1 MPDLEE
7 DSTDTTVI
15 RNCDWIV
22 AWDGDRHVYRRGGD
36 IAFAGGR
43 LLHVGRAYGGPA
55 ATVLDGR
62 NRMVMPGLVDL
73 HSHPSTEP
81 AYRGIREEHG
91 SRAMFMTGLYERS
104 CAFLSD
110 AQGQLAAAEVA
121 YCEVLLSG
129 ATTLSDLSRPYPG
142 WLDLMARSGLRGF
155 LAPWFASARWRMQSA
170 SVLAFDWDEAAG
182 EREFAQALDLIEAA
196 RAHPSGRL
204 GGVVFPAQI
213 ETCTPALLRDANAA
227 ALERGLPI
235 TTHIAQS
242 VTEVLE
248 IMARHGVTPVQF
260 ASDLGLLHPA
270 MTLAHCIFIDDHSW
284 LHLRSRRDL
293 ALVADSGASVAHCPL
308 PFARYGA
315 VLEDFGRYRRAGV
328 NIGIG
333 TDTTP
338 QNMIEEMRW
347 ALTLCKTETGD
358 VDGTG
363 LADIFHAATVGG
375 ARALLRDDIG
385 RLAPGCRADL
395 VLVDL
400 QQPWMAPARDPL
412 RSLVFHAADR
422 AVRDVFVD
430 GNRVVR
436 DGRVLTLDHAG
447 ALDRLAEAQARMMGR
462 VPQHDFLGRTADQ
475 IAPLTLPLA

>member
-1 MPDLEE
+1 MG
-7 DSTDTTVI
+7 TTVI
-15 RNCDWIV
+15 RDCGWIV
-22 AWDGDRHVYRRGGD
+22 AWDGSQHVYRRGGD
-36 IAFAGGR
+36 VAFADGR
-43 LLHVGRAYGGPA
+43 LLQVGGTYAGEA

-62 NRMVMPGLVDL
+62 DRMVMPGLVDL

-81 AYRGIREEHG
+81 GTRGIREEHG

-104 CAFLSD
+104 CAFRMD
-110 AQGQLAAAEVA
+110 PEGQRAAAEVA

-155 LAPWFASARWRMQSA
+155 LAPWFASARWRMCSA
-170 SVLAFDWDEAAG
+170 AVLGFDWDEAAG
-182 EREFAQALDLIEAA
+182 RREFAQALSLIDEA
-196 RAHPSGRL
+196 RLHPCGRL
-204 GGVVFPAQI
+204 GGLVFPAQI
-213 ETCTPALLRDANAA
+213 ETCTPDLLRDANAA

-248 IMARHGVTPVQF
+248 IMQRHGVTPVQY
-260 ASDLGLLHPA
+260 AADLGLLHPA

-293 ALVADSGASVAHCPL
+293 ALVAEGGASVAHCPL

-328 NIGIG
+328 NVGIG

-338 QNMIEEMRW
+338 QNMIEELRW
-347 ALTLCKTETGD
+347 ALTLCKTTTGD
-358 VDGTG
+358 VDGTR
-363 LADIFHAATVGG
+363 LADVFHAATVGG
-375 ARALLRDDIG
+375 ATALLRDDIG
-385 RLAPGCRADL
+385 RLAAGCRADL

-400 QQPWMAPARDPL
+400 RQPWMAPARDPL

-430 GNRVVR
+430 GSQVVR
-436 DGRVLTLDHAG
+436 DGRVLTLDHAD
-447 ALDRLAEAQARMMGR
+447 ALGRLAEAQARMMR
-462 VPQHDFLGRTADQ
+462 AVPGHDYLGRSADAV
-475 IAPLTLPLA
+475 APLTLPMLGE

>member
-1 MPDLEE
+1 M
-7 DSTDTTVI
+7 TITVI
-15 RNCDWIV
+15 KDCDWII
-22 AWDGDRHVYRRGGD
+22 AWDGAQHVYRRGGD
-36 IAFAGGR
+36 VAFDGGR
-43 LLHVGRAYGGPA
+43 LVHVGGPYPGDA
-55 ATVLDGR
+55 DIALSGR
-62 NRMVMPGLVDL
+62 GRMVMPGLVDL

-81 AYRGIREEHG
+81 TYRGIREEHG
-91 SRAMFMTGLYERS
+91 SADMFQTGLYERS
-104 CAFLSD
+104 CAFGSD
-110 AQGQLAAAEVA
+110 PESQLAAAEVA

-155 LAPWFASARWRMQSA
+155 LAPWFASARWQMKSPT
-170 SVLAFDWDEAAG
+170 VLGFDWDEAAG
-182 EREFAQALDLIEAA
+182 LRQFDAALALIDQAI
-196 RAHPSGRL
+196 AHPSGRL

-213 ETCTPALLRDANAA
+213 ETCTPALFRDANAA

-248 IMARHGVTPVQF
+248 ILQRHGVTPVQY
-260 ASDLGLLHPA
+260 AADLGLLHPS

-293 ALVADSGASVAHCPL
+293 ALLADSGAHVAHCPL

-338 QNMIEEMRW
+338 QNMIEELRW
-347 ALTLCKTETGD
+347 ALTLCKTSTGD
-358 VDGTG
+358 GAGTR
-363 LADIFHAATVGG
+363 LADVFHAATIGG
-375 ARALLRDDIG
+375 AKALLRDDIG

-400 QQPWMAPARDPL
+400 EQPWMMPARDPL

-422 AVRDVFVD
+422 AVRDVFID
-430 GNRVVR
+430 GAQVVR
-436 DGRVLTLDHAG
+436 DGRVLTLDHAD
-447 ALDRLAEAQARMMGR
+447 ALGRLAEAQARIIR
-462 VPQHDFLGRTADQ
+462 DTPNRDYQGRTADQ
-475 IAPLTLPLA
+475 IAPLTLPFG